1 MQSDSISEAHSACDE
16 YTRLSRRGFL
26 GAAAA
31 ASVPLWMPR
40 VALSAPGAGGGQAR
54 DVLIFVFLRGGTDM
68 LSAIVPFG
76 DAALYTARPTL
87 AVPPA
92 QVTNLDGFFGLSP
105 ALAPLHRAY
114 VDQRLAFVHA
124 TGSTDPT
131 RSHFDAM
138 ARIETAT
145 PNAPSAA
152 FDGWLAR
159 HLLHVGA
166 LGAGQLRGL
175 ALGDLL
181 PRMLSGAPASL
192 PVSEP
197 SAFGF
202 PGDPLTATA
211 RRAALEGMYV
221 RANQPLGPA
230 AANAL
235 VTIDLLDAIDFASYL
250 PANGASYPPSNLG
263 GALASTAA
271 MLKHGLD
278 LEAVTYDYGGW
289 DHHANMGPLT
299 GTLATMLSDL
309 ARGLDAF
316 ELDMRA
322 SGARWTLVVQSEFGR
337 RVAQNGSLGTDHGH
351 GSCLFVM
358 GDGIA
363 GGQVIAQWPGLAPG
377 QLDHGDLAVT
387 RDYRDVLAE
396 ILVDRMGATNLGA
409 IFPGFTPTPVG
420 VTL

>member
-1 MQSDSISEAHSACDE
+1 MRTQSTSKAHHACDE
-16 YTRLSRRGFL
+16 YMTLSRRGFL

-31 ASVPLWMPR
+31 ASVPVWMPR
-40 VALSAPGAGGGQAR
+40 VALGAPGAGAGQGR
-54 DVLIFVFLRGGTDM
+54 DVLVFVFLRGGTDM
-68 LSAIVPFG
+68 LSAVVPYG
-76 DAALYTARPTL
+76 DPALYTARPTL
-87 AVPPA
+87 AVPAA
-92 QVTNLDGFFGLSP
+92 QVTNLDGFFGLAP

-114 VDQRLAFVHA
+114 VDQKLAFVHA
-124 TGSTDPT
+124 AGSTDPT

-145 PNAPSAA
+145 PNAPTVA

-159 HLLHVGA
+159 HLLNVGA
-166 LGAGQLRGL
+166 LGTGLLRGL

-181 PRMLSGAPASL
+181 PRMLAGAPASL
-192 PVSEP
+192 PVADP
-197 SAFGF
+197 SSFGF

-211 RRAALEGMYV
+211 RRATLAGMYA
-221 RANQPLGPA
+221 RAAPPIGPA

-235 VTIDLLDAIDFASYL
+235 ATIDLLDAIDFPNYQ
-250 PANGASYPPSNLG
+250 PANGASYPASDLG

-299 GTLATMLSDL
+299 GQLATMLNDL
-309 ARGLDAF
+309 ALGLDAF

-351 GSCLFVM
+351 GSCLFAM

-377 QLDHGDLAVT
+377 QLDQGDLAVT

-396 ILVDRMGATNLGA
+396 ILVNRMGATNLGA
-409 IFPGFTPTPVG
+409 LFPGFTPTSVG
-420 VTL
+420 VTI

>member
-1 MQSDSISEAHSACDE
+1 MQYDPTSKAHGACDE
-16 YTRLSRRGFL
+16 YSTLSRRGFL

-31 ASVPLWMPR
+31 ASVPMWMPR
-40 VALSAPGAGGGQAR
+40 VALGAPGGGAGQGR
-54 DVLIFVFLRGGTDM
+54 DVLVFVFLRGGTDM
-68 LSAIVPFG
+68 LSAVVPFG

-87 AVPPA
+87 AIPA
-92 QVTNLDGFFGLSP
+92 GQVTSLDGFFGLAP

-114 VDQRLAFVHA
+114 VDQKLAFVHA
-124 TGSTDPT
+124 AGSTDPT

-145 PNAPSAA
+145 PNAPTAA

-159 HLLHVGA
+159 HLLNIGA
-166 LGAGQLRGL
+166 LGTGQLRGL

-181 PRMLSGAPASL
+181 PRMLAGAPASL
-192 PVSEP
+192 PVADP
-197 SAFGF
+197 AAFGF
-202 PGDPLTATA
+202 PGDPLTAGA
-211 RRAALEGMYV
+211 RRATLEAMYA
-221 RANQPLGPA
+221 RAAPPIGPA

-235 VTIDLLDAIDFASYL
+235 ATIDLLDAIDFMNYQ
-250 PANGASYPPSNLG
+250 PANGASYPASNLG

-299 GTLATMLSDL
+299 GTLAGMLNDL
-309 ARGLDAF
+309 ALGLDAF

-363 GGQVIAQWPGLAPG
+363 GGQVFARWPGLAPG
-377 QLDHGDLAVT
+377 QLDQGDLAVT
-387 RDYRDVLAE
+387 TDYRNVLAE
-396 ILVDRMGATNLGA
+396 ILVNRMGATNLGA
-409 IFPGFTPTPVG
+409 LFPGFTPTTIG
-420 VTL
+420 VTI